1 MKYLRQL
8 EKEKRKIS
16 GERELH
22 RVTVKEFIS
31 MWFTFS
37 LYNTV
42 PIDLSCHVFAN
53 MVELSIEG
61 LENDLK
67 GKENCFELA
76 KVRVIS
82 LESTVAFSVIF
93 ET

>member
-1 MKYLRQL
+1 
-8 EKEKRKIS
+8 
-16 GERELH
+16 
-22 RVTVKEFIS
+22 
-31 MWFTFS
+31 
-37 LYNTV
+37 
-42 PIDLSCHVFAN
+42 